1 MSEKFGV
8 YLKTRSEDREW
19 RIEDRRIEDRLKKL
33 ENKINNSW

>member
-8 YLKTRSEDREW
+8 YWKTGSEDREW